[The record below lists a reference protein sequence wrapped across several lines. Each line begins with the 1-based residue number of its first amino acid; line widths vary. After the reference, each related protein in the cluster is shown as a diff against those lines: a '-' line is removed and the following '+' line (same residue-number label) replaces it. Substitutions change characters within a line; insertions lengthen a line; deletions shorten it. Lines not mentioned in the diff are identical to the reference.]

1 MKTTVIKQAAGRQ
14 RGMALVVALM
24 ILVVISVMGI
34 AAMRTSIFNARITA
48 SSQGA
53 VMSFQAAESALAALF
68 TEISADPEVVKTII
82 SNAYLLG
89 VITPE
94 ERCVTRDNLYKT
106 GACANADFFDER
118 ELLKAGS
125 RMAVN
130 PTPRICATGEPVRL
144 TSAEP
149 DDLFASEYCYDIV
162 AVGEGSLDALN
173 IANFNVQELE
183 FKP

>member
-1 MKTTVIKQAAGRQ
+1 MGGINHARLPGKQ
-14 RGMALVVALM
+14 RGVALVVALM
-24 ILVVISVMGI
+24 ILVIISVMGI
-34 AAMRTSIFNARITA
+34 AAMRTSLFNSRITA
-48 SSQGA
+48 STQGA

-68 TEISADPEVVKTII
+68 TEISDDPEIVKTLI
-82 SNAYLLG
+82 SNAYLMG
-89 VITPE
+89 TISAE
-94 ERCVTRDNLYKT
+94 ERCVTRGNLYKA
-106 GACANADFFDER
+106 GACSSTDFFDER
-118 ELLKAGS
+118 DLLKASS